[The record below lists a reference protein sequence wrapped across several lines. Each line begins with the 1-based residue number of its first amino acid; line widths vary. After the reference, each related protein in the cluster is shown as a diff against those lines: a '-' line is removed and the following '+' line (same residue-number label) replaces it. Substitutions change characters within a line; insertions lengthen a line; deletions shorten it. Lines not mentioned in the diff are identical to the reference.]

1 MKLVHLIEENM
12 EEETKHY
19 KTEGF
24 FDKWAWQ
31 CVTWHYPW

>member
-24 FDKWAWQ
+24 FDK
-31 CVTWHYPW
+31 